1 MWLDLMAWD
10 REPRAG
16 TTEPARCL
24 PTPATLLF
32 FQWSCFCFVNIR
44 VYFLIVI
51 IKACESMK
59 SRRIVD
65 INGKG
70 QPMTLL
76 EDNKQYLC
84 DLGIKKNGWDKTQ
97 ETWSIKGKII
107 RWLKKLMKF
116 CSPNKQHAAGV
127 SSMPIILCS
136 TYPNTNYS
144 SWVTT
149 YSKSN
154 SQPGTLKTTKF
165 LVLWTHFYKLSTINN
180 HA

>member
-136 TYPNTNYS
+136 TYLAIVQRGFAGPRVHRWVKGDNTFKIRVYYS
-144 SWVTT
+144 
-149 YSKSN
+149 
-154 SQPGTLKTTKF
+154 
-165 LVLWTHFYKLSTINN
+165 LSGKKQ
-180 HA
+180 